1 LIGGGIDFL
10 RDLKIEKKGLA
21 FAKPFLIFRN
31 KLRVMNQLKLKDKVL
46 SARNKCIGEVS
57 YETPNG
63 RIRYFFKKPSTNIN
77 TADFVVEE
85 SNNGEIVK
93 FIKK

>member
-1 LIGGGIDFL
+1 MIGGGIDFL

-46 SARNKCIGEVS
+46 SARNKCTGEIS
-57 YETPNG
+57 FKTSDG
-63 RIRYFFKKPSTNIN
+63 QIRYFFKKPSTNIN
-77 TADFVVEE
+77 SADFIVEE
-85 SNNGEIVK
+85 LNNGEIVK